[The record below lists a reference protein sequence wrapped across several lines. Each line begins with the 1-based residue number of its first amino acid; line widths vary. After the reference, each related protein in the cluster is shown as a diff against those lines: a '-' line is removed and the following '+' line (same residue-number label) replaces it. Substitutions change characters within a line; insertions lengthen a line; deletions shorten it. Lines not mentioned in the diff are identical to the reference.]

1 MNKVVLSFDD
11 GRKDTVRAYSEI
23 LKPLGLSATFN
34 VTIGYIDKS
43 INEVDYPSMHESMTI
58 DELLMLAQDKQYE
71 IAGHGYKHNNELHN
85 LVDGVNK
92 LNEYIS
98 NYQTAIGIASP
109 QSKVH
114 YDEILKMSKELDSCG
129 VRYFRTGDRKE
140 KMSFL
145 SRAIRKINRK
155 LNIPFLYYSSDSSQ
169 FIKESDNY
177 VFYSNCILKN
187 TSLKELKYTVRKI
200 AKSKKFRGC
209 ILNFHSILKSNEDFY
224 DDLWTWDYNDFYEF
238 CIFLSEMKKN
248 NKIQV
253 VTNKELI
260 NVK

>member
-43 INEVDYPSMHESMTI
+43 INEEDYPSMHEAMSI
-58 DELLMLAQDKQYE
+58 DELLMLAQDKRCE
-71 IAGHGYKHNNELHN
+71 IAGHGYKHNNELDN
-85 LVDGVNK
+85 LVEGVNK

-98 NYQTAIGIASP
+98 DYQTAIGIASP

-114 YDEILKMSKELDSCG
+114 YDEILMMSKELERCG

-140 KMSFL
+140 EMLFL
-145 SRAIRKINRK
+145 SRVIRKINRK
-155 LNIPFLYYSSDSSQ
+155 VNIPFFYYMSDSSQ
-169 FIKESDNY
+169 FIKKSDEY

-187 TSLKELKYTVRKI
+187 TSLKELKYTIRKI
-200 AKSKKFRGC
+200 AKSKKYMGC
-209 ILNFHSILKSNEDFY
+209 ILNFHSILKPGEDFY
-224 DDLWTWDYNDFYEF
+224 EDLWTWDYNDFYEF
-238 CIFLSEMKKN
+238 CIFLAEMEKRN
-248 NKIQV
+248 RIQV

-260 NVK
+260 YVK